1 MIHKNVIYIASIREK
16 GWSSMKLK
24 LSIAIPTFGAPKAV
38 TNNVKRI
45 LKCDRADIEVL
56 VSDNDETGEQL
67 KDIIEVINDSR
78 FRYYKNDR
86 NIGRN
91 NNIAKAVE
99 LSRADYVL
107 LISSDDELY
116 MDALNEILETI
127 DAYPNIG
134 IILGTM
140 INSYGQT
147 GFESKPAGVYQNGCE
162 AFINLPF
169 LGDLMPMVI
178 NKSYIDFKKCY
189 NQNEYYMQQR
199 LALYAA
205 GQGNLVFLKNKMG
218 YMISSEEIHLNPSV
232 YESFANKSFSSET
245 WDLNVAGHVY
255 YSHTA
260 RIIQLKQYISIIEEF
275 DLRLNQKMQV
285 IEYWTSKML
294 AKALFYVSECRNP
307 FPLSIEKQGFQ
318 GIYSYND
325 ILKVFEYEMCKF
337 FAKREAEE
345 KYFFLGKLRDMI
357 KNETIIL
364 NQAEQILKDVMD
376 YSIIGVFGKDSV
388 ISKKLHDLL
397 KMIGIETTIVSL
409 ESNVKDML
417 ILEPRMYNKGL
428 DEELKSKGA
437 YKIHFMDR
445 MAKYLGIVWCSRISD
460 PKLFADYSVY
470 MD

>member
-1 MIHKNVIYIASIREK
+1 
-16 GWSSMKLK
+16 MKLK
-24 LSIAIPTFGAPKAV
+24 LSIAIPTFGAPKVV
-38 TNNVKRI
+38 TNNVKRL
-45 LKCDRADIEVL
+45 LKCDRTDIEVL

-67 KDIIEVINDSR
+67 KDIVTTINDIR

-99 LSRADYVL
+99 LARADYVL

-116 MDALNEILETI
+116 MDALSEILETI
-127 DAYPNIG
+127 DTYPNIG

-147 GFESKPAGVYQNGCE
+147 GFESRPAGVYQKGYE

-178 NKSYIDFKKCY
+178 NKSYIDLKKCY
-189 NQNEYYMQQR
+189 DQNEYYMQQR

-205 GQGNLVFLKNKMG
+205 GQGDLVFLKNKMG
-218 YMISSEEIHLNPSV
+218 YMISSEEIHLNPSA
-232 YESFANKSFSSET
+232 YESFANNSFSSET
-245 WDLNVAGHVY
+245 WDLNAAGYVY
-255 YSHTA
+255 YSHKA
-260 RIIQLKQYISIIEEF
+260 RIIQLQQYISIIEEF

-285 IEYWTSKML
+285 LEYWTSKML

-325 ILKVFEYEMCKF
+325 ILKVFEYEMSMF
-337 FAKREAEE
+337 FAKREAER

-357 KNETIIL
+357 NNETIIL
-364 NQAEQILKDVMD
+364 NQSEQILKDVMD
-376 YSIIGVFGKDSV
+376 FSMIGVFGKDSI
-388 ISKKLHDLL
+388 ISEKLHKLL
-397 KMIGIETTIVSL
+397 SMMGQKTSTISL
-409 ESNVKDML
+409 ESDIKDML
-417 ILEPRMYNKGL
+417 ILVPRMYSKEL
-428 DEELKSKGA
+428 DEKLKAKGA
-437 YKIHFMDR
+437 VKVHFMDR

-460 PKLFADYSVY
+460 PKSFADYSVY